1 MTEQPSRWLPLLSWR
16 DYPALLDVQRLLGD
30 VDHAASIA
38 LERLRETLDARTEIA
53 SKQERELLTALLRRV
68 EAAQAAVGE
77 AGEDLYRFRRG
88 DA

>member
-1 MTEQPSRWLPLLSWR
+1 MTERPSRWLPVLSWR
-16 DYPALLDVQRLLGD
+16 DYPALLDLQRLLGD

-38 LERLRETLDARTEIA
+38 LERLRGTLEARTEMA
-53 SKQERELLTALLRRV
+53 SKQERELLTVLLRRV

-77 AGEDLYRFRRG
+77 AGDDLYRFRKG